1 MHLDIFTLFFLL
13 GTLMFLVGTALLVV
27 WWPSRSEPGL
37 LYWAVSFFVRVPA
50 LPLMMARGHIADRL
64 SIDLGGGLLLAGLG
78 LGWVGTRMI
87 AGRKVSILIAAA
99 PMAIWFA
106 ACQVPVIYADTGH
119 RVFVF
124 SVMTAVY
131 SFAIAFEFWRDA
143 VLSGHRL
150 KKGLAALFVING
162 SAHAVRAVYG
172 LVTNFQEGL
181 LERHDVMAVSVF
193 VPLVL
198 VVIGTLIAMAMYR
211 EEHLDTLQYDAS
223 HDPLTNVLNRRAF
236 FSRAEAVLR
245 EGRQDGVTVA
255 LLMLDLDHFKTV
267 NDSHGHLA
275 GDQVLKQVC
284 ARVTGMIRRTDLFGR
299 MGGEEFAALLK
310 VVAPDDA
317 MMVAEKIRKAVRSM
331 AIATDEG
338 DLSVTVSI
346 GVAEDAGEGHGFGE
360 MMRRAD
366 SALYAAKLGG
376 RDSVCGYTEGQAH
389 PVAGRTGPVPAV
401 ERVSA
406 PEK

>member
-1 MHLDIFTLFFLL
+1 
-13 GTLMFLVGTALLVV
+13 MFLVGTALLIV
-27 WWPSRSEPGL
+27 WWPSRTEQGL
-37 LYWAVSFFVRVPA
+37 LYWAISFFVRVPA
-50 LPLMMARGHIADRL
+50 LPLMMARGQIADRL
-64 SIDLGGGLLLAGLG
+64 SIELGPGLLLAGLG

-87 AGRKVSILIAAA
+87 AGRKVSIPIAAA
-99 PMAIWFA
+99 PMAIWFL
-106 ACQVPVIYADTGH
+106 ACQMPVVYAETGH
-119 RVFVF
+119 RILVF
-124 SVMTAVY
+124 STLTGLY

-150 KKGLAALFVING
+150 KKGLAALFVVNG
-162 SAHAVRAVYG
+162 TAHAVRAVYG
-172 LVTNFQEGL
+172 LVINFEEGL
-181 LERHDVMAVSVF
+181 FERHDVMAVSVF

-211 EEHLDTLQYDAS
+211 EEHLDTLRYDAS

-236 FSRAEAVLR
+236 FSRAEGILR

-299 MGGEEFAALLK
+299 LGGEEFAALLK

-331 AIATDEG
+331 AISTDQG

-346 GVAEDAGEGHGFGE
+346 GVAEDVGEGHGFRE

-376 RDSVCGYTEGQAH
+376 RDSVCGCSEDQAH
-389 PVAGRTGPVPAV
+389 AAGGGIGLVPAA
-401 ERVSA
+401 ERVSS

>member
-1 MHLDIFTLFFLL
+1 
-13 GTLMFLVGTALLVV
+13 MFLVGTALLIV
-27 WWPSRSEPGL
+27 WRPSRSEQGL
-37 LYWAVSFFVRVPA
+37 LYWAISFFVRIPA
-50 LPLMMARGHIADRL
+50 LPLLMARGQIGDRL

-87 AGRKVSILIAAA
+87 AGRRVSIPVAAA
-99 PMAIWFA
+99 PMAIWFFT
-106 ACQVPVIYADTGH
+106 CQVPVIYADTGL

-124 SVMTAVY
+124 STLTALY
-131 SFAIAFEFWRDA
+131 SLAIAFEFWRDA
-143 VLSGHRL
+143 ILSGQRL
-150 KKGLAALFVING
+150 KKGLAALFVVNG
-162 SAHAVRAVYG
+162 SSHAIRAVYG
-172 LVTNFQEGL
+172 LVTDFQGGL
-181 LERHDVMAVSVF
+181 LAQHDVMAVSVF

-236 FSRAEAVLR
+236 SSRAEGVLR
-245 EGRQDGVTVA
+245 EGRQDGVSVA

-331 AIATDEG
+331 AISTDEG

-346 GVAEDAGEGHGFGE
+346 GVAEDAGEGHGFSE

-366 SALYAAKLGG
+366 AALYTVKLGG
-376 RDSVCGYTEGQAH
+376 RDSVRCYTEGQAH
-389 PVAGRTGPVPAV
+389 PAIGGTGLVPAV
-401 ERVSA
+401 ERVSS

>member
-1 MHLDIFTLFFLL
+1 MYLDVYTLFFLL
-13 GTLMFLVGTALLVV
+13 GTVMFLVGIALLAV

-37 LYWAVSFFVRVPA
+37 LYWAVSFFVRLPA
-50 LPLMMARGHIADRL
+50 IPLLMARGQIADRL
-64 SIDLGGGLLLAGLG
+64 SIDLANGFLLAGLG
-78 LGWVGTRMI
+78 LGWVGTRMFARRRVNI
-87 AGRKVSILIAAA
+87 VVAVA

-106 ACQVPVIYADTGH
+106 ACQVPSIYDEIGY
-119 RVFVF
+119 RLFVY
-124 SVMTAVY
+124 SALTAAY

-150 KKGLAALFVING
+150 KKWLAALFVVNG
-162 SAHAVRAVYG
+162 SVHLLRAVYG
-172 LVTNFQEGL
+172 LVTYDSAGL
-181 LERHDVMAVSVF
+181 LQRHGYLSMSVF

-198 VVIGTLIAMAMYR
+198 VVIGTMIAMAMYR
-211 EEHLDTLQYDAS
+211 EEHLDTLKHDAA

-236 FSRAEAVLR
+236 LARAENVLR
-245 EGRQDGVTVA
+245 EGLQDGVTVA
-255 LLMLDLDHFKTV
+255 LLMLDLDHFKKV

-317 MMVAEKIRKAVRSM
+317 MLVAEKIRKAVRSM

-346 GVAEDAGEGHGFGE
+346 GVAEQMDDLYGFDE

-366 SALYAAKLGG
+366 AALYAAKLGG
-376 RDSVCGYTEGQAH
+376 RDRVCDYSEGQGH
-389 PVAGRTGPVPAV
+389 PVPGNTGPVPAV
-401 ERVSA
+401 EMVSS
-406 PEK
+406 PDR